1 MGYLRDKLPH
11 MSLSQIEAVSF
22 YLFISPYLLGLLIL
36 TLGAVLFSLGMS
48 LTDWRLGREVS
59 FIGIANFV
67 RALQDDPVFWQSLRV
82 TAFYS
87 FVAVPLNLTV
97 GLAVAILL
105 NQKVRGLTLFRTI
118 FYLPSL
124 VGGVAMA
131 MLWVWIFN
139 PEFGLL
145 NWLLSLI
152 GLRGPEWIFSPEWA
166 LPAFIL
172 MNLWTIG
179 SGMLINLAGLQAIPT
194 HLYEAAEI
202 DGAGSW
208 GRFRHVTIP
217 MMSPVIFFN
226 LVLGIIASFQIFTQ
240 AYVMTNGGPANAT
253 LFYVLH
259 LYRNAF
265 EYLNMGYASA
275 LAWILF
281 VIILFFTLL
290 VFRSST
296 LWVFYQGELRGGRG
310 RG

>member
-1 MGYLRDKLPH
+1 M
-11 MSLSQIEAVSF
+11 EAVSF
-22 YLFISPYLLGLLIL
+22 YLFISPYLIGLLVL

-48 LTDWRLGREVS
+48 TSDWRLGREVS
-59 FIGIANFV
+59 FVGMGNYL
-67 RALQDDPVFWQSLRV
+67 RALRDDPVFWHSLRV
-82 TAFYS
+82 TLVYS
-87 FVAVPLNLTV
+87 LTAVPLNLTV
-97 GLAVAILL
+97 GLGVAILL
-105 NQKVRGLTLFRTI
+105 NQKVRGLTLFRTV

-145 NWLLSLI
+145 NWLLSLVGI
-152 GLRGPEWIFSPEWA
+152 RGPEWIFSPEWA

-179 SGMLINLAGLQAIPT
+179 AGMLINLAGLQAIPT

-202 DGAGSW
+202 DGAGRW
-208 GRFRHVTIP
+208 GRFRHVTLP

-290 VFRSST
+290 VFRSSSV
-296 LWVFYQGELRGGRG
+296 WVFYQGELKKG
-310 RG
+310 

>member
-1 MGYLRDKLPH
+1 MRRGVIRLPRLR
-11 MSLSQIEAVSF
+11 LSQIEAVHF
-22 YLFISPYLLGLLIL
+22 YLFISPYLLGLVSL

-48 LTDWRLGREVS
+48 FTDWRLGREVS
-59 FIGIANFV
+59 FIGLGNFI
-67 RALQDDPVFWQSLRV
+67 RALQTDPVFWQSLRV

-97 GLAVAILL
+97 GMGVAMLL
-105 NQKVRGLTLFRTI
+105 NQKVKGMTIFRTI

-124 VGGVAMA
+124 VGGVAISL
-131 MLWVWIFN
+131 LWVWIFN

-145 NWLLSLI
+145 NWLLSLVGI
-152 GLRGPEWIFSPEWA
+152 RGPEWIFSPDWA
-166 LPAFIL
+166 LPAFVL

-202 DGAGSW
+202 DGASVW
-208 GRFRHVTIP
+208 QRFRHVTLP

-226 LVLGIIASFQIFTQ
+226 LIIGIIASFQIFTQ

-281 VIILFFTLL
+281 VVILFFTLL
-290 VFRSST
+290 VFRSSA
-296 LWVFYQGELRGGRG
+296 LWVFYQGEIQGE
-310 RG
+310 